1 MNIDRHHGRDHSRDD
16 WREPGLNGERATPAD
31 ASPFASAAGPQ
42 RGRLARLAPRLA
54 SRLAQARRD
63 AHMVFESLRGRN
75 PSPTI
80 ERRVRRHDHL
90 RPRPTERSA
99 RILRVT
105 EVERETP
112 AAISVV
118 LEDPTGAA
126 IEFLPGQFFTLLV
139 DVDGRTYRRAYSA
152 ASSYRDTSGVR
163 LGIKRVEGG
172 RVSNHLNDHLRVGQ
186 LLRVLGPSGSFTC
199 VPRAHAS
206 DAADTTSSSDS
217 AASLPGRH
225 LVLIGGGSGITP
237 LLAIAEAILA
247 DEPESRTTLIYG
259 NRSEADIIFAQ
270 RIDALADAHR
280 ARFTVCHVLE
290 RPPEGWRGHTGLL
303 SQAVINRVLAE
314 LAPTGPAAPDPGTS
328 ATDSTTSAASTT
340 TSASARPTHYYL
352 CGPEPML
359 NAARAAL
366 GEHGVPDAAIFEERF
381 TQPHL
386 RAAPSPARVGVV
398 QPVEIQAGPTT
409 HQISVGPDETI
420 LDAALAAG
428 VPMRFSCTLGGCG
441 ACKVALTQGQVDL
454 EEPNCL
460 SAAERDAGY
469 ILTCVARAAG
479 PATLSLTAP
488 PRDPNARDTPPLE
501 GSPATAS
508 EVLR

>member
-1 MNIDRHHGRDHSRDD
+1 MNIDRHNGREHGRGG
-16 WREPGLNGERATPAD
+16 WREPELNGERAIPAD
-31 ASPFASAAGPQ
+31 ASLRAGTTGP
-42 RGRLARLAPRLA
+42 RRSRLARLAPRLA
-54 SRLAQARRD
+54 NRLAQARRD
-63 AHMVFESLRGRN
+63 AHMVLDGLRGRN

-80 ERRVRRHDHL
+80 ERRVRKHDHL

-99 RILRVT
+99 RILRVA

-139 DVDGRTYRRAYSA
+139 DIDGRTYRRAYSA
-152 ASSYRDTSGVR
+152 ASSYSDTSSVR
-163 LGIKRVEGG
+163 LGIKRIEAG
-172 RVSNHLNDHLRVGQ
+172 RVSNYLNDNLRVGQ

-199 VPRAHAS
+199 VPNKHAA
-206 DAADTTSSSDS
+206 DVADTTRSGDS
-217 AASLPGRH
+217 AASPSGRH

-247 DEPESRTTLIYG
+247 DEPESRVTLVYG
-259 NRSEADIIFAQ
+259 NRSEADIIFAR
-270 RIDALADAHR
+270 RISALADTHG

-303 SQAVINRVLAE
+303 SQAVLSRVLAE
-314 LAPTGPAAPDPGTS
+314 LAPTSPTAPDPS
-328 ATDSTTSAASTT
+328 ANATNSTDSAAPTRV
-340 TSASARPTHYYL
+340 AAGRRPTRYYL

-359 NAARAAL
+359 KAARAAL
-366 GEHGVPDAAIFEERF
+366 GEHSVPDAAIFEERF

-409 HQISVGPDETI
+409 HQISVNPDETI

-428 VPMRFSCTLGGCG
+428 VPMPFSCTLGGCG

-488 PRDPNARDTPPLE
+488 TSDPNARDTPPLE
-501 GSPATAS
+501 GSQAPSS